1 MTKNTTDPS
10 DFDKLQEYVVS
21 LFNDPAG
28 REKVSKAQQEEEL
41 KSIGNTLGSERFYFV
56 VDMTTFEI
64 THLGGIQ
71 RWLGY
76 FEKEF
81 SLKKYWGLVHPG
93 TQKSAH
99 AVFLQMANVLCT
111 GKFELEFMV
120 QRYSSL
126 TALRHS
132 QGHYLL
138 LKRTAS
144 VFQYD
149 EGNRLTGYLNEFT
162 IVGPYNGES
171 LAPTFFTNKGEPES
185 ERGEIIMRKVMEN
198 FLNMKIFSVN
208 ELQVARMIAYQPG
221 ISQNKIAENLGVSQN
236 TIDTY
241 CKRFLKKS
249 REYFQIDFSTALESA
264 QYLRNTGLL

>member
-1 MTKNTTDPS
+1 MIKNTTDPS

-21 LFNDPAG
+21 LFDEPAG
-28 REKVSKAQQEEEL
+28 PGQVSKALQDDEL
-41 KSIGNTLGSERFYFV
+41 KSIANTIGSQRFYFV
-56 VDMTTFEI
+56 VDMTSFEI
-64 THLGGIQ
+64 TQLGGIQ
-71 RWLGY
+71 RWMGY

-111 GKFELEFMV
+111 GQFELEFMV

-132 QGHYLL
+132 NGHYLL

-149 EGNRLTGYLNEFT
+149 KANRLTGYLNEFT
-162 IVGPYNGES
+162 IVGPYKGES
-171 LAPTFFTNKGEPES
+171 LSPSFFTSKGEAES
-185 ERGEIIMRKVMEN
+185 QRGDIIMRKVMEN
-198 FLNMKIFSVN
+198 FLGMKIFSVN
-208 ELQVARMIAYQPG
+208 ELQVARILAYQPG
-221 ISQNKIAENLGVSQN
+221 VSQQKIAEMLGVSPN
-236 TIDTY
+236 TVDTY
-241 CKRFLKKS
+241 NKRFLKKS
-249 REYFQIDFSTALESA
+249 REYFHVDYSTALEAA
-264 QYLRNTGLL
+264 QYLRDTGLL